1 MRNERNIKN
10 RGLPCYFKESN
21 NGLTSEVC
29 FFNHTFRYLITLLV
43 TTGQIHIQNP
53 VKHLR

>member
-21 NGLTSEVC
+21 NGLTSDVC

-43 TTGQIHIQNP
+43 TTGQMHIQNP